1 MILDVRHWL
10 SALAVCGVLGAQ
22 GRDQADLFAADRVL
36 DVQITIAKRDWNRLR
51 MQSRSFEKALSA
63 ARKQGEFDKPY
74 TYFDADVVIAGV
86 RFARVGVRKKGFLG
100 SQSGTRPSLK
110 IKLNHTDPGASIQG
124 LTNLTFNNNQQD
136 VSLVSQFLGY
146 QVFNAAGSPAPRCG
160 FARVTVNGRYL
171 GVYSH
176 VERVRDT
183 LLERGFGTAKGVL
196 YEGTVVDFF
205 SGWAKGF
212 ERKQGKRKRGLARIE
227 ALTAVLAE
235 ARDDEL
241 EARLGEL
248 VDLDAFYRFWALEG
262 LLGFWDGYSG
272 NKNNFFCYLHPDTDK
287 FHFVPWGADCLFM
300 KYSLVDDDREVPVS
314 VKTTGLLAHR
324 LYQLPDGRARYAAEM
339 RGLLDRHWD
348 EAAIGRELDRL
359 EELLEPH
366 LGRSQRRAM
375 DSMNAVRYFVEK
387 RRADIL
393 KELEGGMPIWT
404 KKPKPPFAMPAV
416 GGEWQPSIWDAAKRG
431 DVEELQ
437 FHVRA
442 GADVNSVSELD
453 GSHPLALAALVGQ
466 AGAVKYLLQQGARVN
481 DTDADGDTALHS
493 AAFLGRVEVVELLL
507 AAGAKSDLKNAK
519 GATPRAN
526 AAAPWSAGLAG
537 IIKWIGKA
545 IGVDFDLEEIRAGRS
560 KVARRLR

>member
-1 MILDVRHWL
+1 MVFG
-10 SALAVCGVLGAQ
+10 LACIGLNAQ
-22 GRDQADLFAADRVL
+22 GGGEPDLFAADRVL
-36 DVQITIAKRDWNRLR
+36 DVQITIAKRDWNSLR

-63 ARKQGEFDKPY
+63 ARKEGEFDKPY
-74 TYFDADVVIAGV
+74 TYFGADVVIDGV
-86 RFARVGVRKKGFLG
+86 QLEGVGVRKKGFLG

-124 LTNLTFNNNQQD
+124 LTNLTFNNNKQD

-146 QVFNAAGSPAPRCG
+146 QIFNAAGSPAPRCG
-160 FARVTVNGRYL
+160 FAKVTVNGRYL
-171 GVYSH
+171 GIYSH

-205 SGWAKGF
+205 AGWAKGF

-227 ALTAVLAE
+227 ALVAALAE
-235 ARDDEL
+235 AGDDDFQ
-241 EARLGEL
+241 ARVSEL

-287 FHFVPWGADCLFM
+287 FHFLPWGADCLFM
-300 KYSLVDDDREVPVS
+300 KYSLIDDDREVPVS

-324 LYQLPDGRARYAAEM
+324 LYQLPEGRARYAAEM
-339 RGLLDRHWD
+339 RHLLEHHWD

-366 LGRSQRRAM
+366 LGRYQRRAT
-375 DSMNAVRYFVEK
+375 DSMDAVRDFVEE

-393 KELEGGMPIWT
+393 AELEGGMPIWT
-404 KKPKPPFAMPAV
+404 KRPGPPFAMPVA
-416 GGEWQPSIWDAAKRG
+416 GGDWEPSIWSAAKRG
-431 DVEELQ
+431 DVEALK

-442 GADVNSVSELD
+442 GADVNSASEDD
-453 GSHPLALAALVGQ
+453 GSHPTSLAAL
-466 AGAVKYLLQQGARVN
+466 AGRADAVRYLLQQGARVN
-481 DTDADGDTALHS
+481 DTDEDGDTALHK
-493 AAFLGRVEVVELLL
+493 AAFFGHLEVVEVLLE
-507 AAGAKSDLKNAK
+507 AGASPNVKNQAGVTPWMAAK
-519 GATPRAN
+519 
-526 AAAPWSAGLAG
+526 APWSAEIAGLIGFVGQVLG
-537 IIKWIGKA
+537 IEY
-545 IGVDFDLEEIRAGRS
+545 DLKEIRANRPRI
-560 KVARRLR
+560 AARLRSRRGGV